1 MAAYNRLLLALLLLA
16 SPAMADVDIADRG
29 QLGTATSDDA
39 LLGVD
44 ASAAAGSRLKR
55 ILFTGDPED
64 LLSGNG
70 TWITVL
76 VGQADC
82 STITAGFCIDD
93 DDGILYYHNGT
104 TVAPVDTDTDTAVTL
119 GTANGLSLDGQALS
133 LAAATTS
140 TPGAMT
146 AAQATALAAID
157 TEAELEAL
165 LDLADLQGTIGGA
178 KIAPN
183 AIDSDHYVDGS
194 IDVEHLSASAV
205 RATTAS
211 KSAAYTIGTDN
222 AKEAYGGTIY
232 VTGAA
237 TITAPAVATGMSFT
251 VITIGAVAVSLDVN
265 ASDRMYLDGVAL
277 DDGDKATNTSTT
289 GDMITCAY
297 ESAAGWYCASGS
309 PDGDHWT
316 DGGA

>member
-1 MAAYNRLLLALLLLA
+1 MALCNRLLLALLLLA
-16 SPAMADVDIADRG
+16 SPALADVDIADRG
-29 QLGTATSDDA
+29 QLGTATDADA

-55 ILFTGDPED
+55 VLFTGDPED

-70 TWITVL
+70 TWVAVL

-93 DDGILYYHNGT
+93 DDGVLYYHNGT
-104 TVAPVDTDTDTAVTL
+104 TVAPVDTDTPVTI
-119 GTANGLSLDGQALS
+119 GTGNGLSLEGQALS

-178 KIAPN
+178 KIAAN

-205 RATTAS
+205 RTTTAS

-232 VTGAA
+232 VTDAA
-237 TITAPAVATGMSFT
+237 TITAPAVSAGMSFT
-251 VITIGAVAVSLDVN
+251 VITIGNIAVSLDVN

-289 GDMITCAY
+289 GDLITCAY

-316 DGGA
+316 DGGP